1 MCGILGWAT
10 AQSRDERARFARALD
25 TLRHRGPDDS
35 DIYAADGILLGHR
48 RLSIIDLSSAGRQP
62 MVDSELGNVITY
74 NGEIYNYL
82 ELRTELEARGHVFRT
97 ASDTEVLLHA
107 FRAWG
112 AQALNRLNGMW
123 AFAIWQPATRTLFMA
138 RDRFGVKPFYYATTA
153 EGLVFA
159 SEPKALL
166 QLSPELRRADDGT
179 VFRFL
184 SAGELHVGE
193 DTFYEA
199 VKALPA
205 GCYAEFCPDVGVPKI
220 SRYWDYPEPASI
232 VLDPDE
238 AVSEFTWLLDDAV
251 RLRTRSDVKVGLT
264 LSGGLDSTAILASA
278 QGLSAQGLQCFT
290 SVYGGNERGEAR
302 WAAAAVRPYGSVP
315 FEVEAPKLSWLD
327 TLQEI
332 AWHMDS
338 PGYSPAVYPLWHL
351 MKTARQQGVY
361 VLLEGQGADEALGG
375 YPQYAALSVLQ
386 HLCGMRGGAGF
397 GSLIRTVRTSAQTFS
412 APVLFKWLLR
422 ELFPVLIAANR
433 GLAGAASALDP
444 AFRASMQGRTAAAQ
458 PAAGSRA
465 EGHDLLTARLLQ
477 DHSRNV
483 LPGLL
488 QYGDAVSMA
497 HGVESRLP
505 FMDFRLVE
513 WLFAR
518 DATFKI
524 ADGRTKWLLRRY
536 LMQVGQQDIA
546 ARKDKQGYP
555 TPVERWMAED
565 NGRFVRD
572 LLLAPD
578 ACIRRYCDSA
588 ALARLIDRHASGRKG
603 SGNHVY
609 RLVSTEL
616 WMRRCLSQP

>member
-1 MCGILGWAT
+1 MCGILGWVT
-10 AQSRDERARFARALD
+10 TQSTVGRARFVRALD
-25 TLRHRGPDDS
+25 TLRHRGPDDG
-35 DIYAADGILLGHR
+35 DIFAADGILLGHR

-62 MVDSELGNVITY
+62 MEDPALGNVITF

-82 ELRTELEARGHVFRT
+82 ELRAELEALGHVFRT
-97 ASDTEVLLHA
+97 ATDTEVLLHA

-138 RDRFGVKPFYYATTA
+138 RDRFGVKPFYYALTR
-153 EGLVFA
+153 EGLAFA

-166 QLSPELRRADDGT
+166 QLSPELRRADDAT

-184 SAGELHVGE
+184 SAGELHAGE

-205 GCYAEFCPDVGVPKI
+205 GCYAEFGPDAGAPKI
-220 SRYWDYPEPASI
+220 RRYWDYPAPAS
-232 VLDPDE
+232 VVQDTEE
-238 AVSEFTWLLDDAV
+238 AAREFAHLLDDAV

-278 QGLSAQGLQCFT
+278 QRLSPQGLRCFT

-302 WAAAAVRPYGSVP
+302 WAAAAARPYGSVP
-315 FEVEAPKLSWLD
+315 LEVEAPKQSWLA
-327 TLQEI
+327 TLLDI

-351 MKTARQQGVY
+351 MKAARQQGIY

-386 HLCGMRGGAGF
+386 QLRGVRGF
-397 GSLIRTVRTSAQTFS
+397 AELSALVRTFRTSAQTFS
-412 APVLFKWLLR
+412 APLLFRWLLR
-422 ELFPVLIAANR
+422 ELFPVLITANR

-444 AFRASMQGRTAAAQ
+444 AFRASMQGRAA
-458 PAAGSRA
+458 PLHPAGSRA
-465 EGHDLLTARLLQ
+465 DGHDLLTVRLLK
-477 DHSRNV
+477 DHSRNI
-483 LPGLL
+483 LPALL
-488 QYGDAVSMA
+488 QYGDAISMA

-505 FMDFRLVE
+505 FMDYRLVE

-518 DATFKI
+518 DAKFKI
-524 ADGRTKWLLRRY
+524 AEGQTKWLLRRY
-536 LMQVGQQDIA
+536 LSNAGQAEIS

-555 TPVERWMAED
+555 TPVERWMAEG

-588 ALARLIDRHASGRKG
+588 GLARLIDRHASGRKG

-616 WMRRCLSQP
+616 WMRRCLSQA

>member
-153 EGLVFA
+153 EGLLFA

-220 SRYWDYPEPASI
+220 RRYWDYPEPASI

>member
-1 MCGILGWAT
+1 MCGILGWVT
-10 AQSRDERARFARALD
+10 TQSTEGRARFARALD
-25 TLRHRGPDDS
+25 TLRHRGPDDG
-35 DIYAADGILLGHR
+35 DIYAADGVLLGHR

-62 MVDSELGNVITY
+62 MEDPALGNVITF

-82 ELRTELEARGHVFRT
+82 ELRAELEALGHVFRT
-97 ASDTEVLLHA
+97 ATDTEVLLHA

-138 RDRFGVKPFYYATTA
+138 RDRFGVKPFHYALTR
-153 EGLVFA
+153 EGLAFA

-166 QLSPELRRADDGT
+166 ELSPELRRADDAT

-184 SAGELHVGE
+184 SAGELHAGE

-205 GCYAEFCPDVGVPKI
+205 GCYAEFGPDAGAPKI
-220 SRYWDYPEPASI
+220 RRYWDYPAPAS
-232 VLDPDE
+232 VVQDPED
-238 AVSEFTWLLDDAV
+238 AAREFACLLDDAV

-278 QGLSAQGLQCFT
+278 QRLSPQGLQCFT

-302 WAAAAVRPYGSVP
+302 WAAAAARPYGSVP
-315 FEVEAPKLSWLD
+315 LEVEAPKQSWLD
-327 TLQEI
+327 TLLDI

-386 HLCGMRGGAGF
+386 HLRDMRGFADLGA
-397 GSLIRTVRTSAQTFS
+397 LVRTVRTSAQTFS

-422 ELFPVLIAANR
+422 ELFPVLITANR

-444 AFRASMQGRTAAAQ
+444 AFRASMQGRAAAAH
-458 PAAGSRA
+458 PAGSRA
-465 EGHDLLTARLLQ
+465 AGHDLLTARLLQ
-477 DHSRNV
+477 DHSRNI
-483 LPGLL
+483 LPALL

-505 FMDFRLVE
+505 FMDYRLVE

-518 DATFKI
+518 NETFKI

-536 LMQVGQQDIA
+536 LLQAGQPEIS

-578 ACIRRYCDSA
+578 ACIRKYCDRA

-616 WMRRCLSQP
+616 WMRRCLSQQ

>member
-1 MCGILGWAT
+1 
-10 AQSRDERARFARALD
+10 
-25 TLRHRGPDDS
+25 
-35 DIYAADGILLGHR
+35 
-48 RLSIIDLSSAGRQP
+48 
-62 MVDSELGNVITY
+62 
-74 NGEIYNYL
+74 
-82 ELRTELEARGHVFRT
+82 
-97 ASDTEVLLHA
+97 
-107 FRAWG
+107 
-112 AQALNRLNGMW
+112 
-123 AFAIWQPATRTLFMA
+123 
-138 RDRFGVKPFYYATTA
+138 
-153 EGLVFA
+153 
-159 SEPKALL
+159 
-166 QLSPELRRADDGT
+166 
-179 VFRFL
+179 
-184 SAGELHVGE
+184 
-193 DTFYEA
+193 
-199 VKALPA
+199 
-205 GCYAEFCPDVGVPKI
+205 
-220 SRYWDYPEPASI
+220 
-232 VLDPDE
+232 
-238 AVSEFTWLLDDAV
+238 
-251 RLRTRSDVKVGLT
+251 
-264 LSGGLDSTAILASA
+264 
-278 QGLSAQGLQCFT
+278 
-290 SVYGGNERGEAR
+290 
-302 WAAAAVRPYGSVP
+302 
-315 FEVEAPKLSWLD
+315 
-327 TLQEI
+327 
-332 AWHMDS
+332 MDS

-386 HLCGMRGGAGF
+386 HLCGMRGGAGI

>member
-1 MCGILGWAT
+1 MCGILGWVIT
-10 AQSRDERARFARALD
+10 QSADGRERFARALE
-25 TLRHRGPDDS
+25 TLRHRGPDDG
-35 DIYAADGILLGHR
+35 DIFVADGILLGHR

-62 MVDSELGNVITY
+62 MEDSELGNVITY

-82 ELRTELEARGHVFRT
+82 ELRVELEALGHVFRT

-112 AQALNRLNGMW
+112 AHALNRLNGMW
-123 AFAIWQPATRTLFMA
+123 AFAIWQPATHTLFMA
-138 RDRFGVKPFYYATTA
+138 RDRFGVKPFYYVLNR
-153 EGLVFA
+153 EGLAFA

-166 QLSPELRRADDGT
+166 QLSPELRRADDAT

-184 SAGELHVGE
+184 SAGELHTGE

-205 GCYAEFCPDVGVPKI
+205 GCYAEFGPDARAPKI
-220 SRYWDYPEPASI
+220 SRYWDYPAPASA
-232 VLDPDE
+232 VLDPEE
-238 AVSEFTWLLDDAV
+238 AAREFAFLLDDAV

-278 QGLSAQGLQCFT
+278 QRLSPQGLQCFT
-290 SVYGGNERGEAR
+290 SVYGGNEKGEAR
-302 WAAAAVRPYGSVP
+302 WAATAARPYGSVP
-315 FEVEAPKLSWLD
+315 FEVEAPKQAWLD
-327 TLQEI
+327 TLLDV

-338 PGYSPAVYPLWHL
+338 PSYSPAVYPLWHL
-351 MKTARQQGVY
+351 MKSARQQGVY

-386 HLCGMRGGAGF
+386 QLRGMRGFAD
-397 GSLIRTVRTSAQTFS
+397 LTALARTFSTSAQTFS
-412 APVLFKWLLR
+412 APVLFRWLLR
-422 ELFPVLIAANR
+422 ELFPVLISANR
-433 GLAGAASALDP
+433 GVSGAASALDP
-444 AFRASMQGRTAAAQ
+444 AFRQSMLGRGGEAH
-458 PAAGSRA
+458 AAGSRA
-465 EGHDLLTARLLQ
+465 AGHDLLTARLLQ
-477 DHSRNV
+477 DHSRNI
-483 LPGLL
+483 LPALL

-505 FMDFRLVE
+505 FMDYRLVE

-518 DATFKI
+518 DETFKI
-524 ADGRTKWLLRRY
+524 AEGRTKWLLRRY
-536 LMQVGQQDIA
+536 LLQAEQHEIST
-546 ARKDKQGYP
+546 RKDKQGYP

-565 NGRFVRD
+565 NGRLVGD

-588 ALARLIDRHASGRKG
+588 GLARLIDRHASGRKG

-616 WMRRCLSQP
+616 WMRRCLSQA

>member
-1 MCGILGWAT
+1 MCGILGWVT
-10 AQSRDERARFARALD
+10 TQSICGRESFARALA
-25 TLRHRGPDDS
+25 TLQHRGPDDS
-35 DIYAADGILLGHR
+35 DIFSADGVLLGHR
-48 RLSIIDLSSAGRQP
+48 RLSIIDLSCAGRQP
-62 MVDSELGNVITY
+62 MEDPDLGNVITY
-74 NGEIYNYL
+74 NGEIYNYV
-82 ELRTELEARGHVFRT
+82 ELRAELKALGHVFRT

-112 AQALNRLNGMW
+112 VQALNRLNGMW
-123 AFAIWQPATRTLFMA
+123 AFAIWQPTTRTLFMA
-138 RDRFGVKPFYYATTA
+138 RDRFGVKPFYYALTR
-153 EGLVFA
+153 EGLAFA

-166 QLSPELRRADDGT
+166 QLSPELRRVDDAA

-184 SAGELHVGE
+184 SAGELHAGE

-199 VKALPA
+199 IKALPA
-205 GCYAEFCPDVGVPKI
+205 GCYAEFGPHSSALNI
-220 SRYWDYPEPASI
+220 HRYWDYPLPATD
-232 VLDPDE
+232 VLDPG
-238 AVSEFTWLLDDAV
+238 AAAREFDFLLDDAV

-278 QGLSAQGLQCFT
+278 QRLSPQGLQCFT
-290 SVYGGNERGEAR
+290 SVYGENERGEAR
-302 WAAAAVRPYGSVP
+302 WAATATRPYGSIP
-315 FEVEAPKLSWLD
+315 LEVEAPKQSWLD
-327 TLQEI
+327 TMLDI

-338 PGYSPAVYPLWHL
+338 PGFSPAVYPLWHL
-351 MKTARQQGVY
+351 MKSARQHGVY

-386 HLCGMRGGAGF
+386 QLRSMRGFADLTALTRAF
-397 GSLIRTVRTSAQTFS
+397 RTSAQTFS
-412 APVLFKWLLR
+412 APVLFRWLLR
-422 ELFPVLIAANR
+422 ELFPVLISANR
-433 GLAGAASALDP
+433 WLSGAASALDP
-444 AFRASMQGRTAAAQ
+444 AFRTSMLGRATAAHQA
-458 PAAGSRA
+458 SRCTVA
-465 EGHDLLTARLLQ
+465 NDLLTARLLQ
-477 DHSRNV
+477 DHSRNI
-483 LPGLL
+483 LPALL

-505 FMDFRLVE
+505 FMDYRLVE

-524 ADGRTKWLLRRY
+524 AEGHTKWLLRRY
-536 LMQVGQQDIA
+536 LLLAGQQEIA
-546 ARKDKQGYP
+546 TRKDKLGYP
-555 TPVERWMAED
+555 TPVERWLEEE

-588 ALARLIDRHASGRKG
+588 RLGRLIDRHASGRNG

-616 WMRRCLSQP
+616 WMRRCLPQT